1 MEVKESLNFPLI
13 APEIMPNHTPSSS
26 VVSGVVGC
34 LPLAPAIDCQRK
46 STCDLITNNILQSRT
61 SDAANNFVIEVY
73 NLDKVKSR
81 PRDRGTSVK
90 MDTFICGLCNKV
102 YHRLLDILEH
112 KLQHVSPT
120 SKVGCGVCG
129 AFFSRQVSLKEHY
142 RRQHKI
148 FLGKSKPCISPR
160 LNLTNARKVSL
171 LTRDFEPFTDSLVK
185 EELPEMTSEVTAL
198 NDESD
203 DLLETAAQSML
214 MVQGQQKTQPL
225 CVDVLNGNRLS
236 HELPLPSEESSED
249 NDLLISGTQLD
260 LSDSG
265 VVNQTVRDLQM
276 VGVMMENGCPNSEDV
291 SAMLSTGVGHAND
304 VGESNGHTGRHL
316 DVDETVITGGNALN
330 DDDDDDDNNL
340 GDVGGEEEVINMS
353 KDIINLS
360 EHFENPGSMS
370 LDDMSNHVIVE
381 PEENKRELEK
391 DIHSLSEAIQ
401 TEQSHQMTSRNDDFS
416 FILVTN
422 VVRGSSFTYGKQSF
436 KCLHCMYKTH
446 WKNSMTKHMR
456 DRHLDILN
464 EPDLNNMQLNST
476 NMQLGDNQRLMKMSE
491 YNKSVFSRFKNRSN
505 SSKRVRGVEKQDLL
519 GSYPCSKCT
528 KVFSKLRY
536 LRKHMQIHRTDA
548 MFFCEVCSKSFK
560 TRTYLAAHQRTHKK
574 EAYKCSQCEF
584 TSTINAA
591 IHAHRQLHNEGS
603 VICDICGFAYT
614 DKSTL
619 NKHKRVHDPSRPFA
633 CTFPGCTWRFKTDV
647 MCQAHFRAHTTEGKF
662 KCSLCGYIFRHKHH
676 LQRHELKMHGI
687 QQTKSRIP
695 KPAAT
700 TITTTPTTTTTA
712 PVSLTSAANE
722 ETDTL
727 ASPMEM
733 SATDTDITN
742 TVNLI
747 VNSGANCSQLQLQAA
762 LQNSH
767 LVIATDCQGETIN
780 YNVSDVAMMNMAYQ
794 TLLQEQGSNLNG
806 DTRTILIP
814 QTHCGQVIF
823 QQEAESV

>member
-1 MEVKESLNFPLI
+1 
-13 APEIMPNHTPSSS
+13 
-26 VVSGVVGC
+26 
-34 LPLAPAIDCQRK
+34 
-46 STCDLITNNILQSRT
+46 
-61 SDAANNFVIEVY
+61 
-73 NLDKVKSR
+73 
-81 PRDRGTSVK
+81 
-90 MDTFICGLCNKV
+90 
-102 YHRLLDILEH
+102 
-112 KLQHVSPT
+112 
-120 SKVGCGVCG
+120 
-129 AFFSRQVSLKEHY
+129 
-142 RRQHKI
+142 
-148 FLGKSKPCISPR
+148 
-160 LNLTNARKVSL
+160 
-171 LTRDFEPFTDSLVK
+171 
-185 EELPEMTSEVTAL
+185 
-198 NDESD
+198 
-203 DLLETAAQSML
+203 
-214 MVQGQQKTQPL
+214 
-225 CVDVLNGNRLS
+225 
-236 HELPLPSEESSED
+236 
-249 NDLLISGTQLD
+249 
-260 LSDSG
+260 
-265 VVNQTVRDLQM
+265 
-276 VGVMMENGCPNSEDV
+276 
-291 SAMLSTGVGHAND
+291 
-304 VGESNGHTGRHL
+304 
-316 DVDETVITGGNALN
+316 
-330 DDDDDDDNNL
+330 
-340 GDVGGEEEVINMS
+340 
-353 KDIINLS
+353 
-360 EHFENPGSMS
+360 
-370 LDDMSNHVIVE
+370 
-381 PEENKRELEK
+381 
-391 DIHSLSEAIQ
+391 
-401 TEQSHQMTSRNDDFS
+401 
-416 FILVTN
+416 
-422 VVRGSSFTYGKQSF
+422 
-436 KCLHCMYKTH
+436 
-446 WKNSMTKHMR
+446 
-456 DRHLDILN
+456 
-464 EPDLNNMQLNST
+464 
-476 NMQLGDNQRLMKMSE
+476 MQLGDNQRLMKMSE

-700 TITTTPTTTTTA
+700 TITTTPTTATTTA
-712 PVSLTSAANE
+712 AVSLTSAANE

>member
-1 MEVKESLNFPLI
+1 MFSF
-13 APEIMPNHTPSSS
+13 
-26 VVSGVVGC
+26 
-34 LPLAPAIDCQRK
+34 
-46 STCDLITNNILQSRT
+46 
-61 SDAANNFVIEVY
+61 
-73 NLDKVKSR
+73 LD
-81 PRDRGTSVK
+81 
-90 MDTFICGLCNKV
+90 
-102 YHRLLDILEH
+102 
-112 KLQHVSPT
+112 VSPT

-129 AFFSRQVSLKEHY
+129 TFFSRQVSLKEHY

-171 LTRDFEPFTDSLVK
+171 LTRDFEPFADSLVK
-185 EELPEMTSEVTAL
+185 EELPEMTAEVTAD
-198 NDESD
+198 NDDTD
-203 DLLETAAQSML
+203 DLLETAAQNML
-214 MVQGQQKTQPL
+214 MVQEPQQSPSL
-225 CVDVLNGNRLS
+225 CMDVLNGNRLS
-236 HELPLPSEESSED
+236 HELRLPAGQSPED
-249 NDLLISGTQLD
+249 SDLLISGTRLD

-265 VVNQTVRDLQM
+265 VVDRSVRDLPI
-276 VGVMMENGCPNSEDV
+276 VSVMMENGCPSSEDV
-291 SAMLSTGVGHAND
+291 SDMLSTGVAQSND
-304 VGESNGHTGRHL
+304 ESESNGHSGGQL
-316 DVDETVITGGNALN
+316 EDDETVIAGGDALN
-330 DDDDDDDNNL
+330 DDDEEEEEEDDDDDDDDDNDNNL
-340 GDVGGEEEVINMS
+340 GRRGGAEEVINMS

-360 EHFENPGSMS
+360 EHFENPASMS
-370 LDDMSNHVIVE
+370 LEDMSNHIVVVE
-381 PEENKRELEK
+381 PEENKTLIEK
-391 DIHSLSEAIQ
+391 DVQCLSEAIDNN
-401 TEQSHQMTSRNDDFS
+401 ESHQIMTSRNDDFS

-446 WKNSMTKHMR
+446 WKNSITKHMR
-456 DRHLDILN
+456 DRHLDILSQ
-464 EPDLNNMQLNST
+464 PGLSNMQLNNT
-476 NMQLGDNQRLMKMSE
+476 NVQLGDNQRLMKMSE
-491 YNKSVFSRFKNRSN
+491 YNKSAFSRFKNRS
-505 SSKRVRGVEKQDLL
+505 STSKRVRGVEKQDLL

-662 KCSLCGYIFRHKHH
+662 KCSLCGYVFRHKHH

-700 TITTTPTTTTTA
+700 TTTAAAAAAAAATPTG
-712 PVSLTSAANE
+712 SLTSTPNE
-722 ETDTL
+722 ETDPLT
-727 ASPMEM
+727 SPIEM
-733 SATDTDITN
+733 STAEADITN

-747 VNSGANCSQLQLQAA
+747 VNSGANCNPLQLQAA

-794 TLLQEQGSNLNG
+794 TLLQDEGSNLNG
-806 DTRTILIP
+806 DARTILIP

-823 QQEAESV
+823 QQETESV